1 MLFKSPV
8 WLENLTLIHAIYTYV
23 LVSLRQKSQF
33 VLGEVH
39 ETKQNVPFLFNFIG
53 KNEFQTKLEWD
64 LLKMLPSRFWL
75 PNLCLFGSFDYL
87 SFGLSLFLSVQVE
100 NEWPFKVMNVFKK
113 STNIKNLSAG
123 VVSRVV
129 AWGTESRVSRM
140 NVWVRTAS
148 RITGVLFKMA
158 NFLGNLDLFLVRDL
172 NIFVGTD
179 FFVFFMTFFVR
190 FILANLFMWVVVFMA
205 NLKHKKDWYVKSHI
219 FPIKKKN
226 ELYFQALSL
235 TKR

>member
-1 MLFKSPV
+1 MFINDIDLHTTV
-8 WLENLTLIHAIYTYV
+8 GQLNL
-23 LVSLRQKSQF
+23 S
-33 VLGEVH
+33 
-39 ETKQNVPFLFNFIG
+39 
-53 KNEFQTKLEWD
+53 
-64 LLKMLPSRFWL
+64 
-75 PNLCLFGSFDYL
+75 LFGPFDYL

-129 AWGTESRVSRM
+129 SGVVSGVMSRVVAWGTESRVSRM
-140 NVWVRTAS
+140 NVWVRTAY

-190 FILANLFMWVVVFMA
+190 FVLANLLMWVVVFMA

-219 FPIKKKN
+219 FPSQKKRMNYISK
-226 ELYFQALSL
+226 L
-235 TKR
+235 